1 MRSTEPR
8 GWSLRTRL
16 VWQLVLAIGLLLGG
30 LFLVLDVLVDRAM
43 YRQLDQFLAART
55 GALVRQLGAE
65 AHSLD
70 EVLPAWDI
78 AGHTDFFAIY
88 DARGRLQAASMNSG
102 DRPLR
107 APAGVQG
114 DILLPDGHAGRYRVE
129 TLASGGFVG
138 SRLVVATERESWD
151 RTERRMHGVLLAGTL
166 AAVIAAVLLCLLLVR
181 QAFVHMA
188 REARRL
194 PHDGPPEP
202 GSLATTPRELHP
214 FVEAAHAALRTS
226 WGLAERERRL
236 SRSVAHELRTPV
248 AEIAAVTE
256 LARRD
261 GDPAAL
267 LRTLVAGGGEELD
280 PARLAAQLPDEA
292 WGVCD
297 AGMLERIAANLLRN
311 AVEYGD
317 PGTPVEVALSADGAG
332 WWLRVRNRASGLTEA
347 DVARFGERHWRG
359 DRAADARHAGL
370 GLALV
375 QAMAAALGLALDFR
389 LREGVLEA
397 ALGPIPAL

>member
-114 DILLPDGHAGRYRVE
+114 AKAAGMR
-129 TLASGGFVG
+129 
-138 SRLVVATERESWD
+138 VVAVATTHE
-151 RTERRMHGVLLAGTL
+151 AGAL
-166 AAVIAAVLLCLLLVR
+166 AAADVV
-181 QAFVHMA
+181 
-188 REARRL
+188 
-194 PHDGPPEP
+194 
-202 GSLATTPRELHP
+202 
-214 FVEAAHAALRTS
+214 VED
-226 WGLAERERRL
+226 L
-236 SRSVAHELRTPV
+236 SHL
-248 AEIAAVTE
+248 
-256 LARRD
+256 
-261 GDPAAL
+261 
-267 LRTLVAGGGEELD
+267 
-280 PARLAAQLPDEA
+280 EA
-292 WGVCD
+292 WVK
-297 AGMLERIAANLLRN
+297 
-311 AVEYGD
+311 
-317 PGTPVEVALSADGAG
+317 DGNG
-332 WWLRVRNRASGLTEA
+332 FQLIMR
-347 DVARFGERHWRG
+347 
-359 DRAADARHAGL
+359 
-370 GLALV
+370 
-375 QAMAAALGLALDFR
+375 
-389 LREGVLEA
+389 
-397 ALGPIPAL
+397 

>member
-129 TLASGGFVG
+129 TLASGGFATAG
-138 SRLVVATERESWD
+138 MVVVPCSMR
-151 RTERRMHGVLLAGTL
+151 TL
-166 AAVIAAVLLCLLLVR
+166 AAVAHGLSDNLVTRAADVTLKER
-181 QAFVHMA
+181 
-188 REARRL
+188 RRL
-194 PHDGPPEP
+194 VLMVRETPLN
-202 GSLATTPRELHP
+202 LAH
-214 FVEAAHAALRTS
+214 LRNMT
-226 WGLAERERRL
+226 
-236 SRSVAHELRTPV
+236 
-248 AEIAAVTE
+248 AVTE
-256 LARRD
+256 MGGVIFPPL
-261 GDPAAL
+261 PAFYHHPK
-267 LRTLVAGGGEELD
+267 TLEEMVD
-280 PARLAAQLPDEA
+280 H
-292 WGVCD
+292 
-297 AGMLERIAANLLRN
+297 
-311 AVEYGD
+311 
-317 PGTPVEVALSADGAG
+317 T
-332 WWLRVRNRASGLTEA
+332 
-347 DVARFGERHWRG
+347 VAR
-359 DRAADARHAGL
+359 
-370 GLALV
+370 
-375 QAMAAALGLALDFR
+375 
-389 LREGVLEA
+389 VLELFDIA
-397 ALGPIPAL
+397 VPGPHWDGMQGPAD